1 MYNDPMFGLVQ
12 ENLKSPSAHVRGT
25 AVTALKYT
33 ISDQPQPID
42 SLLHECIADF
52 LSTIGDPDLVRK
64 GLTFMCIKLPYIMCG
79 HSVLV
84 HKIV

>member
-1 MYNDPMFGLVQ
+1 MQ

-25 AVTALKYT
+25 VVTALKYT

-64 GLTFMCIKLPYIMCG
+64 GLKLTTPSEKRVLSD
-79 HSVLV
+79 SVGEDLNFQ
-84 HKIV
+84 HPKG

>member
-1 MYNDPMFGLVQ
+1 MVLLQ

-64 GLTFMCIKLPYIMCG
+64 GLI
-79 HSVLV
+79 
-84 HKIV
+84 

>member
-1 MYNDPMFGLVQ
+1 MYTRELIIQAFVCLCLQ

-25 AVTALKYT
+25 VVTALKYT

-64 GLTFMCIKLPYIMCG
+64 GLK
-79 HSVLV
+79 
-84 HKIV
+84 